1 MGARRGLRER
11 GFRVPRRAS
20 ATRGRCREE
29 SPLRARTLLLGGIPR
44 SGTSLC
50 CRLAGEV
57 PDTVALSE
65 PFDARSLGG
74 EMPGTYRPLVDFMII
89 GAQKG
94 GTNALYRFLREH
106 PEVGMSS
113 RKEVHLFDAP
123 EYSRTWTPEQ
133 IDLRYRPFFEPLDGD
148 ERVRGEGTPIYLY
161 FPEIAGELARYNP
174 ALKLIVLLRDPVE
187 RAISHYYMEK
197 SRDAERLPL
206 WLALLCE
213 PFRLRRCRDPRAR
226 GSAMRV
232 ASYRSRGLYS
242 RQLRNLYRHFDPDR
256 VLVLRTSELQERHD
270 AVLRRVFRFLCVDDG
285 VRIAPRDFSK
295 QRRGGRKHRVVSL
308 LLRLSYLRESARL
321 RALLPDA

>member
-1 MGARRGLRER
+1 
-11 GFRVPRRAS
+11 
-20 ATRGRCREE
+20 
-29 SPLRARTLLLGGIPR
+29 
-44 SGTSLC
+44 
-50 CRLAGEV
+50 
-57 PDTVALSE
+57 
-65 PFDARSLGG
+65 
-74 EMPGTYRPLVDFMII
+74 MIV

-106 PEVGMSS
+106 PEIGMSS

-123 EYSRTWTPEQ
+123 EYSRAWTPEQ
-133 IDLRYRPFFEPLDGD
+133 IDLRYRPFFAHCEGA
-148 ERVRGEGTPIYLY
+148 RVRGEGTPIYLY
-161 FPEIAGELARYNP
+161 FSEIAGELARYNP

-206 WLALLCE
+206 GLALLCE
-213 PFRLRRCRDPRAR
+213 PFRLRRCRDPRTR
-226 GSAMRV
+226 GSAMRF

-256 VLVLRTSELQERHD
+256 VLVLRTSELQECHD
-270 AVLRRVFRFLCVDDG
+270 AVLRRVFRFLDVDDG

-295 QRRGGRKHRVVSL
+295 QRRGGRKHRVVSR

-321 RALLPDA
+321 CALLRDA